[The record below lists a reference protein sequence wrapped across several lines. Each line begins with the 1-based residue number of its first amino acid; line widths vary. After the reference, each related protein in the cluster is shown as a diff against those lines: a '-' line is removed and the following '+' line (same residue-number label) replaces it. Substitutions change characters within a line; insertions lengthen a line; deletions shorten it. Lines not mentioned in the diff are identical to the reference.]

1 MYPSDA
7 LLHLGRRLDP
17 EPRPDPAPGDRLAA
31 VLVPLLWR
39 TEPSIVFTQRTDE
52 LPRHAG
58 EISFPGGLAEPDD
71 ADARETALREADEEL
86 GLQPSDLRVLGALTP
101 IHTVVSGIL
110 VVPFVGVLD
119 ADAELS
125 PDPGEI
131 AELLEFP
138 VRALAAAEATVR
150 WQLEEHV
157 YAGFAYE
164 VDGHTIWG
172 ATASMLHELLD
183 HLRSEVPWTTQPQPR
198 TSRATR
204 SSARSSATRT

>member
-7 LLHLGRRLDP
+7 LLHVGRRLDA

-31 VLVPLLWR
+31 VLVPLVWR
-39 TEPSIVFTQRTDE
+39 ADPSIVFTQRTDE

-58 EISFPGGLAEPDD
+58 EISFPGGLAEPGD
-71 ADARETALREADEEL
+71 AGARETALREADEEL
-86 GLQPSDLRVLGALTP
+86 GLQASDVRVLGALTP

-119 ADAELS
+119 EAVTMS

-131 AELLEFP
+131 AEVLEFP
-138 VRALAAAEATVR
+138 VHALAAAEATVR
-150 WQLEEHV
+150 WQLEDHV

-164 VDGHTIWG
+164 VEGHTIWG
-172 ATASMLHELLD
+172 ATALMLHELLD
-183 HLRSEVPWTTQPQPR
+183 HLRSEVPWTTQPQLR
-198 TSRATR
+198 TSPPTR